1 MQAGGCHPFALLR
14 ACQAVDDAVG
24 TRIVTPGSF
33 VNSGVSRVVPL
44 YEGESPYYVPFFIEA
59 YVAVSVL
66 DVLLYKFFIGI
77 AAGPLLQVSAFAH
90 DALSLFKELHKDAE
104 FCNLCFPD
112 FYHTP

>member
-1 MQAGGCHPFALLR
+1 MLLR
-14 ACQAVDDAVG
+14 KF
-24 TRIVTPGSF
+24 R
-33 VNSGVSRVVPL
+33 GVSRVVPL
-44 YEGESPYYVPFFIEA
+44 YESESPYYVLFFIEA

-77 AAGPLLQVSAFAH
+77 AAGPLLHVSAFAH
-90 DALSLFKELHKDAE
+90 DALSLFKKLHKDAE

>member
-1 MQAGGCHPFALLR
+1 MPLLCFAR

-24 TRIVTPGSF
+24 TRVVTPCSF

-66 DVLLYKFFIGI
+66 DVLLYKFFIGL
-77 AAGPLLQVSAFAH
+77 AAGPLLHVSAFAH
-90 DALSLFKELHKDAE
+90 NALSLFKKLHKDDE
-104 FCNLCFPD
+104 FRNLCFPD

>member
-1 MQAGGCHPFALLR
+1 MQAGGCHSFALLR

-24 TRIVTPGSF
+24 TRVVTPCSF

-77 AAGPLLQVSAFAH
+77 AAGTLLDTIGIST
-90 DALSLFKELHKDAE
+90 LELLLTGFILLAA
-104 FCNLCFPD
+104 
-112 FYHTP
+112 